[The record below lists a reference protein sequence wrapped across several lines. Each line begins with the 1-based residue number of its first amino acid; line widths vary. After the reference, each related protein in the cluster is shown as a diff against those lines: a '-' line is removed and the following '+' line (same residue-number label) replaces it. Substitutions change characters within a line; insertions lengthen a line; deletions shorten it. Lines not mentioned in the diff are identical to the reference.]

1 MALSQSVASELL
13 EAFRAGEGVDLV
25 RESVRLVM
33 QELIETEASERIGA
47 DRYERTETRLT
58 DRNGSRPR
66 LLATQAGD
74 VQLRI
79 PKLRRGSFFPVI
91 LEPRRRIDQ
100 ALYAVVME
108 AYVNGVST
116 RAVDDLVTALGIDS
130 GISKSE
136 VSRICAGLDQ
146 TVAAFRSRPLH
157 HTTFPYL
164 FLDAT
169 YLHVRR
175 TGAGGQVTSMAVVIA
190 TGVTATGGR
199 EVLGVDVGDSEDEVF
214 WRGFLRSLKE
224 RGLHGTQLVISDQH
238 SGLVAALRRILQGPS
253 HQRCRVHFARNLLAL
268 VPKSH
273 KDMVAAVFR
282 TIFAQPDAATVAN
295 TWDSVRDQLA
305 AAFPKI
311 GPLMDEAKTEVLAF
325 TAFPRNHWPKVWSTN
340 PLERVNKEIKRRA
353 RVVGIFPNEPA
364 VIRLVGAILADMHDE
379 WQISDRRYLSE
390 GSMAQLKPTSNNE
403 TVAAISAGD

>member
-1 MALSQSVASELL
+1 
-13 EAFRAGEGVDLV
+13 
-25 RESVRLVM
+25 
-33 QELIETEASERIGA
+33 
-47 DRYERTETRLT
+47 
-58 DRNGSRPR
+58 
-66 LLATQAGD
+66 
-74 VQLRI
+74 
-79 PKLRRGSFFPVI
+79 
-91 LEPRRRIDQ
+91 
-100 ALYAVVME
+100 
-108 AYVNGVST
+108 
-116 RAVDDLVTALGIDS
+116 
-130 GISKSE
+130 
-136 VSRICAGLDQ
+136 LDQ

-282 TIFAQPDAATVAN
+282 TIFAQPDAATVAA

-340 PLERVNKEIKRRA
+340 PLERVNKEIPVMDWTHPVA
-353 RVVGIFPNEPA
+353 MTVVA
-364 VIRLVGAILADMHDE
+364 
-379 WQISDRRYLSE
+379 
-390 GSMAQLKPTSNNE
+390 
-403 TVAAISAGD
+403 